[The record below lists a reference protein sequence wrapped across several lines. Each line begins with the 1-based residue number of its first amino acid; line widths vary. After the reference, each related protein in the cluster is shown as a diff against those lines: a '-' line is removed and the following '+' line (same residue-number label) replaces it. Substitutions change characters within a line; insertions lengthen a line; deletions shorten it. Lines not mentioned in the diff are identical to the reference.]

1 MDKNI
6 LIDSKG
12 KQHDLLYYSYDISTS
27 DISTSLTWGEDT
39 SSNFI
44 DNMKYM
50 EDYLS
55 YLSKLL
61 NIDLPS
67 FDEFKNMSESDKNIY
82 LRDHKIN
89 EILK

>member
-1 MDKNI
+1 MDKNF
-6 LIDSKG
+6 LIGSKG
-12 KQHDLLYYSYDISTS
+12 KQHDLLVYSCDISTPPTWN
-27 DISTSLTWGEDT
+27 TSP
-39 SSNFI
+39 SFI

-50 EDYLS
+50 EDYLL